1 VAALITIIPHQVVK
15 VPQMEERGGA
25 AGLSRDGDSRH
36 DGWIS
41 IVLFLLAEH
50 ILAWHGMALDDNVSA
65 LDELAEKQWTIRD
78 SWKCIFDGQNA
89 QCQSP

>member
-1 VAALITIIPHQVVK
+1 
-15 VPQMEERGGA
+15 MEERGGA